1 MNILIFFFNDY
12 LAIMVLWLTS
22 VNRVSYVDVF
32 RPSLKTLFLEPLP
45 EEYLELTG
53 VVVWKLTTKS

>member
-32 RPSLKTLFLEPLP
+32 RPSLKTLFLELLP